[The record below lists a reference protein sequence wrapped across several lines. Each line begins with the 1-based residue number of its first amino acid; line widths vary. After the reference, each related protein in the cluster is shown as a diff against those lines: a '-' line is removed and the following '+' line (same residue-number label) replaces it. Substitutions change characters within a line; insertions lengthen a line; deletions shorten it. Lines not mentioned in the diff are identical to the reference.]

1 MEEKEPD
8 FILRAA
14 TILAVLK
21 KVKRSKLYLNVEE
34 LHSAIFLLQNLFNVD
49 LCYEFKTIRYS
60 PSSTGIFSTELQS
73 DTGWSV
79 RGGRIEITE
88 TKKEGLRC
96 YRITEEGEETLI
108 YDFHSEYSEVK
119 DSIDK
124 LFDFAGRNPE
134 KLKLYGVIFFLISQ
148 GVTKFEELVK
158 QTKAFKPLFKDSVI
172 KKAAGKALLIKV
184 TGIIPVKSRTK
195 TTRTLRIPARI
206 LKKRRID
213 TDILRGE
220 IILTLLERA
229 KEFRGRKYLTE
240 EEIQSAVL
248 IIQEAF
254 RVNLGCRFGKIGYT
268 TYSAGP
274 YSITVH
280 KNLEFFVESKKIA
293 IKRVRKEGNV
303 YYKITEKGEKSIS
316 VPLDETILAQKKV
329 NSLLNFTG
337 KNPEKLKLYGTAL
350 LLFLNGVRRTEE
362 LIKQVKILQPH
373 FKDTDVEKAVTKLLR
388 KFQKRKTQKVQ

>member
-1 MEEKEPD
+1 VEEKEPD

-79 RGGRIEITE
+79 RRGRIEITE

-148 GVTKFEELVK
+148 GVTEFEELVK

-172 KKAAGKALLIKV
+172 KKAVGKALLIKV

-195 TTRTLRIPARI
+195 TTRALRIPARI

-240 EEIQSAVL
+240 EEVQSAVL

-254 RVNLGCRFGKIGYT
+254 RVDLGCRFGKIGYT

-280 KNLEFFVESKKIA
+280 KDLESFVGNKKIA
-293 IKRVRKEGNV
+293 VKRVRKEDDV
-303 YYKITEKGEKSIS
+303 YYEITEKGEESINILLYWQKS
-316 VPLDETILAQKKV
+316 
-329 NSLLNFTG
+329 
-337 KNPEKLKLYGTAL
+337 
-350 LLFLNGVRRTEE
+350 
-362 LIKQVKILQPH
+362 
-373 FKDTDVEKAVTKLLR
+373 
-388 KFQKRKTQKVQ
+388 RKT

>member
-1 MEEKEPD
+1 
-8 FILRAA
+8 
-14 TILAVLK
+14 
-21 KVKRSKLYLNVEE
+21 
-34 LHSAIFLLQNLFNVD
+34 
-49 LCYEFKTIRYS
+49 
-60 PSSTGIFSTELQS
+60 
-73 DTGWSV
+73 
-79 RGGRIEITE
+79 
-88 TKKEGLRC
+88 
-96 YRITEEGEETLI
+96 
-108 YDFHSEYSEVK
+108 
-119 DSIDK
+119 
-124 LFDFAGRNPE
+124 
-134 KLKLYGVIFFLISQ
+134 
-148 GVTKFEELVK
+148 
-158 QTKAFKPLFKDSVI
+158 
-172 KKAAGKALLIKV
+172 
-184 TGIIPVKSRTK
+184 
-195 TTRTLRIPARI
+195 

-329 NSLLNFTG
+329 NSLLNFAG

-373 FKDTDVEKAVTKLLR
+373 FKDTVIEKAVTKLLR
-388 KFQKRKTQKVQ
+388 KFQKRKAQQQTRTK